1 MDFLAPLMQDMIQP
15 DPSKRPKIEE
25 VVRRFDELLKRVRFW
40 TLRSRPV
47 PVDEE
52 TVVGWYRNARHVF
65 RTFRYVLSRQSAI
78 PMPS

>member
-1 MDFLAPLMQDMIQP
+1 MDFLAPLVHDMIQP
-15 DPSKRPKIEE
+15 DPSKRPKIDE
-25 VVRRFDELLKRVRFW
+25 VIRRFDELLKHVRFW

-52 TVVGWYRNARHVF
+52 TVVGWYRNVRHVF
-65 RTFRYVLSRQSAI
+65 RTVRYVLSRRSAI